1 MTADR
6 LAELMS
12 YLDSRD
18 AGFDRD
24 QLMRLAYDIRST
36 GNRRVDPVREIMSR
50 LGDRW
55 SALIISI
62 LATGRYRHA
71 ALRRVIA
78 VVSAETAISQR
89 MLTLRLRA
97 LERDGLV
104 MRDVELTV
112 PPTVCYSLSPLG
124 GELAAWL
131 AGAVD
136 WIKANEAAIHQ
147 ARADFEA
154 SQS

>member
-12 YLDSRD
+12 YLDKRD

-24 QLMRLAYDIRST
+24 QLMTLALEIRST
-36 GNRRVDPVREIMSR
+36 GNQRTDPVREIMSR

-55 SALIISI
+55 SALIIFI

-78 VVSAETAISQR
+78 VVSAESSISQR

-104 MRDVELTV
+104 LRDIEPTV

-124 GELAAWL
+124 AELLTWL
-131 AGAVD
+131 RGAVE
-136 WIKANEAAIHQ
+136 WIKANEATIQ
-147 ARADFEA
+147 KARADFEA
-154 SQS
+154 SQT

>member
-1 MTADR
+1 MTTDR

-12 YLDSRD
+12 YLDNRD

-24 QLMRLAYDIRST
+24 QLIMLANEIHST
-36 GNRRVDPVREIMSR
+36 GNQRTEPVREIMTR

-55 SALIISI
+55 SALIIFI

-104 MRDVELTV
+104 LRDVEPTV

-124 GELAAWL
+124 GELFTWL
-131 AGAVD
+131 RGAIE
-136 WIKANEAAIHQ
+136 WIKANEAAIQ
-147 ARADFEA
+147 KARADFEA
-154 SQS
+154 SQA